1 MQETSK
7 IAVAGFLRTQSFNT
21 VLDAPSGGG
30 WLLNALGPRVAV
42 DGIDL
47 YVEKLEGYRRFWKCD
62 LDDGLPAECLDY
74 DLACCCEG
82 LEHVGNPLLL
92 LKHFY
97 RSLKPN
103 GLLVVTTPNV
113 WYPQSRLQYLLRGF
127 FPSFPSLAG
136 KVIPGTHMHIS
147 PWSWPQLYVFLQM
160 AGFRDLR
167 ILREPLTQAKHW
179 HERLLAIPARACYRR
194 KEKKAATEEDR
205 AFWRTAATDEA
216 LLSRHLIL
224 IARKP

>member
-1 MQETSK
+1 MQATSK
-7 IAVAGFLRTQSFNT
+7 QAVTEFLRTQSFET

-30 WLLNALGPRVAV
+30 WLQAALGPGVAV

-47 YVEKLEGYRRFWKCD
+47 YEEAGAGYRRFWKCD
-62 LDDGLPAECLDY
+62 LDDGLPPECCDY
-74 DLACCCEG
+74 DLICCCEG

-92 LKHFY
+92 LKDFC
-97 RSLKPN
+97 RSLKRD
-103 GLLVVTTPNV
+103 GLLVVTTPNI

-136 KVIPGTHMHIS
+136 KVVPGTHMHIS

-160 AGFRDLR
+160 AGFRDLS
-167 ILREPLTQAKHW
+167 ILREPLTRAKHF
-179 HERLLAIPARACYRR
+179 HERLCAVPARTYYRR
-194 KEKKAATEEDR
+194 KERRATTEEDR

-216 LLSRHLIL
+216 LLSRHLIVR
-224 IARKP
+224 ARKP